1 MEEQQGKTVQ
11 RDAPTMIRSLVA
23 VGPVAGI
30 SSFPVQPQEKI
41 KTDEDVM
48 DVASLVRLNVKKRSR
63 HLQHIN
69 RLQLAAQLPAP
80 RLEVIVGA

>member
-11 RDAPTMIRSLVA
+11 PGAPIMIRSPA
-23 VGPVAGI
+23 AAGPAAGI

-48 DVASLVRLNVKKRSR
+48 DVASLVRLNVKKRS
-63 HLQHIN
+63 HLLQRIN
-69 RLQLAAQLPAP
+69 RLRLAAQLPAP
-80 RLEVIVGA
+80 RLEVMVGA